1 MFVVVFKTGLLYYSL
16 CSDVDWPAVP
26 RSSDGRARAE
36 PAFPVLCSGSLWAGY
51 CADSGCCE
59 VSLNS
64 TFVFVFG
71 ILWFRLLRILA
82 ADGCRCV
89 LDGSV
94 CMVLLRW
101 VVFITMVS
109 VVLML
114 AEFLHVHDN
123 CFHQIGMIASIKLR
137 HPLSFCRANCAK
149 TVVLVCVC
157 LVF

>member
-1 MFVVVFKTGLLYYSL
+1 MCSWLRSKLVYYVTAFAPMWTDQRFLALRMGGHVLSRHFRYYVPEVSGQGTVQTPVVVRWVLIPLLYCIWYFVV
-16 CSDVDWPAVP
+16 
-26 RSSDGRARAE
+26 
-36 PAFPVLCSGSLWAGY
+36 PVSCIFVADGY
-51 CADSGCCE
+51 C
-59 VSLNS
+59 
-64 TFVFVFG
+64 
-71 ILWFRLLRILA
+71 
-82 ADGCRCV
+82 CV
-89 LDGSV
+89 LDGLV

-109 VVLML
+109 VSLML

>member
-1 MFVVVFKTGLLYYSL
+1 M
-16 CSDVDWPAVP
+16 
-26 RSSDGRARAE
+26 
-36 PAFPVLCSGSLWAGY
+36 
-51 CADSGCCE
+51 
-59 VSLNS
+59 SLNS

-109 VVLML
+109 VALIL
-114 AEFLHVHDN
+114 AELLHGHDN
-123 CFHQIGMIASIKLR
+123 CFHQIEMIASIKLR
-137 HPLSFCRANCAK
+137 HLLSFCRANCAR
-149 TVVLVCVC
+149 TVVLVCIC
-157 LVF
+157 FGF